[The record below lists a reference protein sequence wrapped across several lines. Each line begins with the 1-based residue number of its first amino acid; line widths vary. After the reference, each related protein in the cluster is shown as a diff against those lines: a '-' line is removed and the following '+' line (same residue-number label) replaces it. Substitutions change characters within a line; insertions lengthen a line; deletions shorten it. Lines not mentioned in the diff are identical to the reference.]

1 MTTTK
6 RKYGKILPER
16 KKLGM
21 TQAKFA
27 KALDVR
33 QATVSSWELNYTEFP
48 LMAKLACKHL
58 LAKKHA

>member
-1 MTTTK
+1 MPPK

-33 QATVSSWELNYTEFP
+33 PATANY
-48 LMAKLACKHL
+48 AKLLKQIAAEPVFSL
-58 LAKKHA
+58 